1 MADLRSDLEA
11 RLAGEVRFDAVSRAL
26 YSTDASVYQIEP
38 VGVAIVRSREDV
50 LAALACAR
58 AHGVSITAR
67 GGGTSQA
74 GQAIGAGLQ
83 VDTSKYFNRLLEVNV
98 EERWARVEPGIVL
111 DELNAQLAPH
121 RLRFAPDISTA
132 SRATIGGMIS
142 NNSSGARS
150 VRYGK
155 TIDHVLD
162 LHVVLADG
170 SVAHL
175 RPLTPGELD
184 AACAAETFEGACYRT
199 VRRLAARHA
208 EEIDR
213 RYPKILRRVGGYNLD
228 AFTPAR
234 NSADAGAGAPFNLA
248 KLVVGSEGTLGLIVE
263 ARLNL
268 VPLPNAK
275 AVLTIEY
282 DDLLDALGETPA
294 ILAHDPSAVEVMD
307 RSILDH
313 ARENPALD
321 AMRRA
326 VLHTDCGALLCVELY
341 GDSVAELRQRLDRL
355 EADVRARGVATHT
368 TRATAPADQARIWK
382 LRESSLGLS
391 MAMKGDAKSISF
403 VEDTAVAPE
412 RLRGFIERFLEVV
425 RRHGTTA
432 GVYAHASV
440 GCLHVRPVIN
450 LKTAAG
456 VQQFEAIA
464 HEIAGLVLEF
474 GGALSGEHGD
484 GLVRGPFMARMF
496 GPELYEAFRT
506 VKRTFDPNGLFNPGK
521 IVDAPPLTANL
532 RYGAGYRT
540 PNPAAVF
547 DHSEHG
553 GLGRAVEM
561 CSGVGACRKTLSG
574 TMCPSYMATRD
585 EAHSTR
591 GRANTLR
598 LAMTGALGRDDP
610 RETGLGDRDV
620 YDVLDL
626 CLECRACK
634 TECPVGV
641 DMARFKSEFLAD
653 YWRRHGTPL
662 RARVL
667 GHIRDLSALA
677 SRAAPLVNPWLDR
690 GWVRALNERFFGID
704 RRRSLPPWARR
715 TLAAAWRQRST
726 GDGGRTPAP
735 GSGLAVAAA
744 AARANATAVAAA
756 GARADATAVAAAGA
770 RADAGAVA
778 AAAARANA
786 KAGAR
791 AVAPDAV
798 LFNDTFTNYFDPEIG
813 LAAADV
819 LEAAG
824 LTVGLGPDAC
834 CGRPLISQGLLDE
847 ARERAADAVRRL
859 YPLAAAGTP
868 IILLEPSC
876 LSALTDDAPALLRGE
891 AQQQARE
898 IAAACVLFEDYL
910 NQRLGDGR
918 AALHLRS
925 GPDEILLHGHC
936 HQKSLGL
943 VGPARA
949 LLDRIPGARVT
960 DLDSG
965 CCGMA
970 GSFGYAREHFDISR
984 QIGERRLLPAARSL
998 GPDGVLV
1005 AAGTSCRHQVHDFT
1019 GVRALHPAVLL
1030 QSLLA

>member
-1 MADLRSDLEA
+1 MSDLRTDLEA

-26 YSTDASVYQIEP
+26 YSTDASVYQIQP
-38 VGVAIVRSREDV
+38 LGAAVVRSREDV
-50 LAALACAR
+50 LAALECAR
-58 AHGVSITAR
+58 AHGCSVTAR

-83 VDTSKYFNRLLEVNV
+83 IDTSKYFNRVLEVNV

-162 LHVVLADG
+162 LHVALADG

-175 RPLTPGELD
+175 RPLTPEELE
-184 AACAAETFEGACYRT
+184 AACAADTFEGACYRA
-199 VRRLAARHA
+199 VRETAARHV
-208 EEIDR
+208 EEIER

-228 AFTPAR
+228 AFTPA
-234 NSADAGAGAPFNLA
+234 SSGQAAAPFNLA
-248 KLVVGSEGTLGLIVE
+248 KLIVGSEGTLGFILE

-268 VPLPNAK
+268 VPLPKAK

-313 ARENPALD
+313 ARENPVLD

-326 VLHTDCGALLCVELY
+326 VLGTDCGALLCVELY
-341 GDSVAELRQRLDRL
+341 GDSAQEIRPRLNRL
-355 EADVRARGVATHT
+355 ESNIRARGVARHT
-368 TRATAPADQARIWK
+368 ACAVAPADQARIWK

-412 RLRGFIERFLEVV
+412 KLRDFIERFLEVI

-440 GCLHVRPVIN
+440 GCLHVRPVVN

-464 HEIAGLVLEF
+464 NEIADLVLEF

-484 GLVRGPFMARMF
+484 GLVRGPFMERMF
-496 GPELYEAFRT
+496 GPDLYESFRT
-506 VKRTFDPNGLFNPGK
+506 IKRTFDPDGLFNPGK

-532 RYGAGYRT
+532 RYGPEYRT
-540 PNPAAVF
+540 PDPAAVF
-547 DHSEHG
+547 DHGEHG

-598 LAMTGALGRDDP
+598 LAMNGALGNGSGPRDA
-610 RETGLGDRDV
+610 GLGDREV

-653 YWRRHGTPL
+653 YWRRTRH
-662 RARVL
+662 
-667 GHIRDLSALA
+667 
-677 SRAAPLVNPWLDR
+677 
-690 GWVRALNERFFGID
+690 
-704 RRRSLPPWARR
+704 
-715 TLAAAWRQRST
+715 
-726 GDGGRTPAP
+726 
-735 GSGLAVAAA
+735 
-744 AARANATAVAAA
+744 AAA
-756 GARADATAVAAAGA
+756 GARPRAHPHAVGARQSRGAADQPVAGTGVGTGAQREALRHRPAPVAAPLGAAHAGPGLAETRRNPRAVRSPGRGPVQRHVHQLLRSADRTRGGGRAGGGRALGRPGAARLLRPAPHLAGPARRRARPGGERRAPAAPAGRGRNPYRAAGA
-770 RADAGAVA
+770 ELPLRAQGRRTGSAARRGAATGARGGRRVRALRGLRERAPRGWGRHAAATVRAGRDPAPRPLPPEVPRPGRPCAGAPRAHSGDARHGSRLRMLRHGRLVRLRARALRHLA
-778 AAAARANA
+778 ADRGTPAAARR
-786 KAGAR
+786 AGAR
-791 AVAPDAV
+791 SQQRP
-798 LFNDTFTNYFDPEIG
+798 G
-813 LAAADV
+813 
-819 LEAAG
+819 
-824 LTVGLGPDAC
+824 
-834 CGRPLISQGLLDE
+834 GR
-847 ARERAADAVRRL
+847 R
-859 YPLAAAGTP
+859 
-868 IILLEPSC
+868 
-876 LSALTDDAPALLRGE
+876 
-891 AQQQARE
+891 
-898 IAAACVLFEDYL
+898 
-910 NQRLGDGR
+910 
-918 AALHLRS
+918 HLV
-925 GPDEILLHGHC
+925 P
-936 HQKSLGL
+936 
-943 VGPARA
+943 P
-949 LLDRIPGARVT
+949 PGARLRRRPGAT
-960 DLDSG
+960 PRRAAAIS
-965 CCGMA
+965 A
-970 GSFGYAREHFDISR
+970 G
-984 QIGERRLLPAARSL
+984 RRPLS
-998 GPDGVLV
+998 
-1005 AAGTSCRHQVHDFT
+1005 
-1019 GVRALHPAVLL
+1019 HP
-1030 QSLLA
+1030 